1 MPRFFEGGE
10 RLYFSVWSLCAVT
23 QVRPLCCSYACTSDM
38 TLTDKM
44 RRTLSEMVKSDVN
57 AQLQQSGG
65 SCQIVAAV
73 CMHIQHYL

>member
-1 MPRFFEGGE
+1 
-10 RLYFSVWSLCAVT
+10 
-23 QVRPLCCSYACTSDM
+23 M